1 MGKTRLF
8 ITGANGFIGK
18 NLISVLNRMPEYM
31 VVAGVGNTWE
41 KTASDREGGTG
52 YVKCDISDDQFV
64 PFISA
69 KVEKCDVII
78 HLAAYISMEQDDR
91 LIAVNVNGTSN
102 IAKLANEWKVRKVIY
117 ISSIPVIGVPVVHP
131 IDETH
136 PLFPQTLYHAT
147 KLSGEFILQA
157 CCDKQTDVISLRIPS
172 PIGCG
177 MNKKN
182 FLSLLLEKCRS
193 NEEIILFGHGGR
205 KQNYIDVRD
214 VCRAILEVVVRDAK
228 GVFCIGGTCISNEEL
243 AKTCIALSDSKSPII
258 FKGMDKEE
266 DNIWDISFDKA
277 SGYLGYE
284 PGYSLEDT
292 IRWLLGQ

>member
-1 MGKTRLF
+1 
-8 ITGANGFIGK
+8 
-18 NLISVLNRMPEYM
+18 
-31 VVAGVGNTWE
+31 
-41 KTASDREGGTG
+41 
-52 YVKCDISDDQFV
+52 
-64 PFISA
+64 
-69 KVEKCDVII
+69 
-78 HLAAYISMEQDDR
+78 
-91 LIAVNVNGTSN
+91 
-102 IAKLANEWKVRKVIY
+102 
-117 ISSIPVIGVPVVHP
+117 
-131 IDETH
+131 
-136 PLFPQTLYHAT
+136 
-147 KLSGEFILQA
+147 
-157 CCDKQTDVISLRIPS
+157 
-172 PIGCG
+172 

-182 FLSLLLEKCRS
+182 FLSLLLEKCRN